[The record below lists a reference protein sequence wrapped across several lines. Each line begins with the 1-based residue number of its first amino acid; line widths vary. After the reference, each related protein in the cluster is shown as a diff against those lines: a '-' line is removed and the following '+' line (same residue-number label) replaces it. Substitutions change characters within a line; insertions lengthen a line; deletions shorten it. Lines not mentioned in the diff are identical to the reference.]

1 MRGNHFASLVGKNY
15 FLLSH
20 LSFWRLR
27 KAALQAEINI
37 GGLNFDK
44 IPPGDS

>member
-1 MRGNHFASLVGKNY
+1 MRRIHFDNLAGKNY
-15 FLLSH
+15 FLLRH
-20 LSFWRLR
+20 LPFWRLR